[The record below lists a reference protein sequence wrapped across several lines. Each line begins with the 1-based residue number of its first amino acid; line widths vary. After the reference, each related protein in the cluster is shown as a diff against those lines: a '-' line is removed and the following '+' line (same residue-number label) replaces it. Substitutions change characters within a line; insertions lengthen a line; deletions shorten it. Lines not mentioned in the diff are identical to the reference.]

1 MKGYVSNI
9 QKFSVNDGYGIRTIV
24 FLLGCTLK
32 CKWCQNPETLESRPA
47 LMYLP
52 EACRGCK
59 RCRAVCPMGGPQ
71 ITVGDQVVLNRAQCI
86 RCFECAEICP
96 YDALKVSGKEMTTEE
111 VLKEVMKDKVFY
123 QQTGG
128 GVTIS
133 GGEPLMQIDF
143 TAELLEMIKKEAV
156 GTCIETA
163 GNVPWSHFERV
174 LPFTDLFLFDVK
186 LLDPA
191 LHKKWTGCDN
201 VQIQANL
208 RKLAETGK
216 EIIVRVPL
224 IPDVN
229 DGREFRSII
238 DSISEMKNIREVH
251 ILPFHQLGSSKYEQ
265 MGMEYTMKDYRE
277 DNDEMVRE
285 CEQYA
290 ISKGFRVSVGG
301 SGF

>member
-32 CKWCQNPETLESRPA
+32 CKWCQNPETLESRPM

-52 EACRGCK
+52 DTCRGCK

-71 ITVGDQVVLNRAQCI
+71 ITVGDQVVLNRAQCV
-86 RCFECAEICP
+86 RCFECAETCP

-111 VLKEVMKDKVFY
+111 VFKEVMKDRVFY
-123 QQTGG
+123 RQTGG
-128 GVTIS
+128 GVTVS

-163 GNVPWSHFERV
+163 GNVSWSCFERV

-186 LLDPA
+186 FLDSK
-191 LHKKWTGCDN
+191 LHREWTGCDN
-201 VQIQANL
+201 GQILENL

-216 EIIVRVPL
+216 EIIIRIPL

-229 DGREFRSII
+229 DGQEFRDII
-238 DSISEMKNIREVH
+238 DSIAEIKNIREVH

-265 MGMEYTMKDYRE
+265 MGMEYSMKDHRE
-277 DNDEMVRE
+277 SNDEMVGE
-285 CEQYA
+285 CERYA
-290 ISKGFRVSVGG
+290 INKGFRVSVGG